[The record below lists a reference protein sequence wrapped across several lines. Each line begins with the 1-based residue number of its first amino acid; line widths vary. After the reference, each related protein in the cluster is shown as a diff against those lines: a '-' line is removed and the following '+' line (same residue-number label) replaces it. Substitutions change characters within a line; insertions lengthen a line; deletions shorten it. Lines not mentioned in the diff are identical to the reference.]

1 MNWRDILN
9 DINLL
14 WTTLGIA
21 LAGLSAAFAAG
32 RWFGRLPIP
41 ALKIQIDDLEKRLEE
56 AERQIVPTTPID
68 GKLLEKTQPESM
80 QVWLADVDEANIE
93 IANAEI
99 TPNVLLIANLKGG
112 VAKTMLAA
120 NIAAHFARR
129 AKYPSTSSHSSKR
142 VLLID
147 LDYQGSLTGIM
158 QAAMQFST
166 VPQKTTTATLF
177 DEKIDNAEALQFR
190 VHPSGRLNNLSFY
203 PTEYGFDDFETRQ
216 QFQWL
221 AGKTGTDVRFSLRNR
236 LRSPEFRSQFD
247 LIVIDTGPRLTTG
260 AIGALAAATHLL
272 VPTTIDG
279 RSVEAAERFLRR
291 VAVFKRKGV
300 CPNLQVLGCV
310 ATLTSGLGGSPRML
324 SKAIQDFTRK
334 VRSDDELR
342 FLLEPEQA
350 FLKATLPRNQTVVDE
365 TRASLPYLESTASR
379 AIFNQI
385 GLEIEERMSR

>member
-1 MNWRDILN
+1 MNWRDLLN

-21 LAGLSAAFAAG
+21 LTGLGGAFATG
-32 RWFGRLPIP
+32 RWWGRRPIA
-41 ALKIQIDDLEKRLEE
+41 ALNVKIADLEKRLEE

-68 GKLLEKTQPESM
+68 GKLVEKLQPESM
-80 QVWLADVDEANIE
+80 QVWLADVAEQNIE
-93 IANAEI
+93 VANAPI
-99 TPNVLLIANLKGG
+99 KPQVLLIANLKGG

-129 AKYPSTSSHSSKR
+129 AQYPATSAHANKR

-166 VPQKTTTATLF
+166 VPKKTTTATLF
-177 DEKIDNAEALQFR
+177 DDKIDNAEALQFR

-221 AGKTGTDVRFSLRNR
+221 AGKTDTDVRFNLRNR
-236 LRSPEFRSQFD
+236 LRSQEFGSQFD
-247 LIVIDTGPRLTTG
+247 LVVIDTGPRLTTG

-272 VPTTIDG
+272 IPTTIDG
-279 RSVEAAERFLRR
+279 RSVEAAERFMRR
-291 VAVFKRKGV
+291 VSVFKRKGV
-300 CPNLQVLGCV
+300 CPNIKVLGCV
-310 ATLTSGLGGSPRML
+310 ATLTSGQGGAPRML
-324 SKAIQDFTRK
+324 SKAIQDLTLK
-334 VRSDDELR
+334 VRSDEELR
-342 FLLEPEQA
+342 FLLEPEWT
-350 FLKATLPRNQTVVDE
+350 FLKATLPRNQTVVEE
-365 TRASLPYLESTASR
+365 TRASLPYLESTTSR
-379 AIFNQI
+379 TIFSDI
-385 GLEIEERMSR
+385 GLEVEARMS